1 MNDLLRYS
9 VAALQGIYSERTA
22 TVREVVQSY
31 LDAIAGREPRI
42 RAFLRV
48 FSDAALEEAAKLDA
62 KGYDG
67 RPLYGVPIAIKDNLC
82 TRGIPTTCASKILE
96 GYRPP
101 YDATVVERLRSAGAV
116 IIGKTNL
123 DEFAMGSSCENSA
136 FQITRNPWNEAHA
149 PGGSSGG
156 SAAAVAADMALAS
169 LGSDTGGSIR
179 QPASLCGVVGL
190 KGTYGRVSR
199 YGLVAFAS
207 SLDQIGPF
215 ARDVRDCA
223 LVMEAIAGHDERD
236 ATTIPKPS
244 PDLLGDLEKGF
255 DGLRVAFPSE
265 LGNWEMDGSVRD
277 IANGTIEK
285 LKTNSVPVSGVTLPG
300 METSIATYYIL
311 ANAEASSNLARYDGV
326 KYGLRSSSKSLADM
340 YDETRGEGFGEEVKR
355 RILLGTY
362 VLSSGYYDAYYA
374 KAQQVKALICAQF
387 EELFKKHDLVLLPTS
402 PTPAFKLGERLEDPI
417 AMYLSDI
424 FTTPAN
430 IAGLP
435 AISVPAGLSPEGLP
449 IGMQL
454 VAGWGEEAKL
464 MRGAFGLERIYR
476 FRERFVHGAGSEG
489 GRNAGA

>member
-1 MNDLLRYS
+1 MNDLLQYS
-9 VAALQGIYSERTA
+9 IAELQRIYRERTA
-22 TVREVVQSY
+22 SVREVVQAY
-31 LDAIAGREPRI
+31 LDTIEAREPRI
-42 RAFLRV
+42 KAFLQV
-48 FSDAALEEAAKLDA
+48 FAERALEEASKLDA
-62 KGYDG
+62 KGHDG
-67 RPLYGVPIAIKDNLC
+67 RPLFGIPVAIKDNLC

-136 FQITRNPWNEAHA
+136 FQITHNPWNEAYA

-156 SAAAVAADMALAS
+156 SAATAAADMALVS

-223 LVMEAIAGHDERD
+223 LVMEAIAGHDEHD
-236 ATTIPKPS
+236 ATTIPEPS
-244 PDLLGDLEKGF
+244 PDLHGGLEKGF
-255 DGLRVAFPSE
+255 EGLSVAFPSE
-265 LGNWEMDGSVRD
+265 LGKWEMDASIKE
-277 IANGTIEK
+277 IATRTIDD
-285 LKTNSVPVSGVTLPG
+285 LKKNSVPVSGVTLPG

-326 KYGLRSSSKSLADM
+326 RYGLRSSSKSLADM

-355 RILLGTY
+355 RIMLGTY

-374 KAQQVKALICAQF
+374 KAQQVKALIRAQF
-387 EELFKKHDLVLLPTS
+387 EELFKRHDLVLLPTS

-435 AISVPAGLSPEGLP
+435 AISVPAGLSPDGLP

-464 MRGAFGLERIYR
+464 MRGAFGLERMYR
-476 FRERFVHGAGSEG
+476 FREQYVLGPKEGKGRHG
-489 GRNAGA
+489 GR